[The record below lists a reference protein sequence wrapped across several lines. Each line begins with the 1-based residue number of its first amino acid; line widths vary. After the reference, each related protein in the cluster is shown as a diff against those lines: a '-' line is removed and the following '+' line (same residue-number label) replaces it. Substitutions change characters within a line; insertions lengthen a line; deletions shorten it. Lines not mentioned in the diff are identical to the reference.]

1 MKDNK
6 LIVIATKDELTLID
20 KYAPREFKA
29 APIIITG
36 VGGLNINK
44 SLAFIPKDT
53 KILNIGYA
61 GSIHFPIGEAV
72 RIGKSELYHRI
83 ADYESPVFILPEPN
97 DHITCFSTTDF
108 SAPETKVG
116 VQDMELAFIMAM
128 GFENIVSIKV
138 ISDHCS
144 YEEYMSCVSKLV
156 K

>member
-1 MKDNK
+1 MKNNK
-6 LIVIATKDELTLID
+6 LIVVATKDEIALID
-20 KYAPREFKA
+20 KYAPREFKT

-36 VGGLNINK
+36 VGGLNVNK

-61 GSIHFPIGEAV
+61 GSIHFPVGKV
-72 RIGKSELYHRI
+72 LRIGRSEIYHKV

-97 DHITCFSTTDF
+97 ERITCFSTTDF
-108 SAPETKVG
+108 SAPETKVS

-128 GFENIVSIKV
+128 GFEDVISIKV

-144 YEEYMSCVSKLV
+144 YEEYMTYISKSAQ
-156 K
+156 